1 MKTSRY
7 ILIFF
12 SSFIISMIFMFMS
25 EVIIGQI
32 VIKHMLNNFEDE
44 FILLSIIMSFLS
56 ISIVSSFLSTFVVIE
71 KEIRKRRIFFISGLT
86 ILSTILFL
94 YTISYGSIML
104 FYIKIL
110 WNLNFIEF
118 ILVFPM
124 IVVYF
129 AVYVMKSWFFFLL
142 LMTFSYNFIFVI
154 VLYAIVKK
162 EEGDLKN

>member
-1 MKTSRY
+1 
-7 ILIFF
+7 
-12 SSFIISMIFMFMS
+12 
-25 EVIIGQI
+25 
-32 VIKHMLNNFEDE
+32 
-44 FILLSIIMSFLS
+44 
-56 ISIVSSFLSTFVVIE
+56 
-71 KEIRKRRIFFISGLT
+71 
-86 ILSTILFL
+86 
-94 YTISYGSIML
+94 ML